1 LDAYFQREL
10 INELVT
16 VQPIAIRTKNC
27 ANQTTMKKTL
37 ITITA
42 LLAAAASYAQG
53 SLNFTT
59 KSGTAVDAPVLYQP
73 ATGAPVT
80 ADANFLGQLFWSNPG
95 AASWAALGAPVP
107 FRTGSGQGYITAGG
121 VQTITGKFAGDKV
134 DVQFRGWA
142 AELGAS
148 APGSG
153 QGSGYNSSILANLT
167 LGGGKADPAAPPDT
181 PALLAGLAG
190 FTIPTVPEPSFAA
203 LGLLGAGLLLIR
215 RKK

>member
-1 LDAYFQREL
+1 
-10 INELVT
+10 
-16 VQPIAIRTKNC
+16 
-27 ANQTTMKKTL
+27 MKKTL
-37 ITITA
+37 ITIAA

-53 SLNFTT
+53 TVNFTT

-73 ATGAPVT
+73 ASGAPVT

-95 AASWAALGAPVP
+95 ANTWSALGSPVP

-121 VQTITGKFAGDKV
+121 VQTVPTVAGGGKV
-134 DVQFRGWA
+134 DILFSGWVSQI
-142 AELGAS
+142 GAS
-148 APGSG
+148 SPGAGSG
-153 QGSGYNSSILANLT
+153 PGYNSSILAGLT
-167 LGGGKADPAAPPDT
+167 LGGQGADPSVPPAT

>member
-1 LDAYFQREL
+1 
-10 INELVT
+10 
-16 VQPIAIRTKNC
+16 
-27 ANQTTMKKTL
+27 MKKTL
-37 ITITA
+37 ITLAA

-53 SLNFTT
+53 TVNFTT

-73 ATGAPVT
+73 ASGAPVT
-80 ADANFLGQLFWSNPG
+80 ADANFLGQLFWSAPG
-95 AASWAALGAPVP
+95 AASWSALGSPVP

-121 VQTITGKFAGDKV
+121 VQTVSTVPGGGKV
-134 DVQFRGWA
+134 DIQFRGWA
-142 AELGAS
+142 SQIGAA

-153 QGSGYNSSILANLT
+153 QGPGYNSSILANLT
-167 LGGGKADPAAPPDT
+167 LGGQGADPSVPPAT